1 MIKYMAKKV
10 IAALLALTLAFSV
23 CAFAQN
29 YTDVSY
35 GSESGTAIDVLSALG
50 VLSGSGDGYFH
61 PDDFLTRAQFAKI
74 AVCAMGMADKAV
86 DKTSAFSDVS
96 ATDWYAGYVNAVA
109 GTGIIEGYPDG
120 SFGANQNITYAQ
132 AITVLVRLLGYTSED
147 VGYKW
152 PQGYLEKAEVLGITE
167 NISYDYN
174 APITRGGAA
183 LLVYRTLFTDTKDGG
198 ELVTK
203 MDANVY
209 EDAVITATRA
219 ENSALLE
226 NEVQTS
232 AGVFKRGGAAVTA
245 GFEGTL
251 VVNDNSEIIA
261 FVENDNQTKED
272 YVISRVYKET
282 NSSDI
287 SVITDDGRTLS
298 LDEETALYQNG
309 QKTTVGALTDVTEG
323 SALTVFYEN
332 NLLKYVLL
340 NEYKMQGPKTAY
352 SKNVASMFTI
362 SDINSL
368 KVIRKGITASLS
380 DIEIYDVCYYS
391 EKTNTLYAYNDR
403 VTGVYEEA
411 YPIKAN
417 VSSVKVSGN
426 TYNLS
431 TTQAIS
437 RLGESEN
444 AFKIG
449 DRVTLLLGTDG
460 SVVDAVSLTDADIT
474 LYGVLTGTSLEIS
487 ENADTKGRAQ
497 RYVTLLMADGSEAKY
512 LTDTDYDEKAGK
524 FCELDFENSYAR
536 LTFPSEKTISG
547 VVDKDAKTLGGVSF
561 ASDYSILE
569 YEDGDETKADVK
581 KITIADL
588 DGVKLTSNDVIH
600 IKTNAKGEIVV
611 LYVKNASGSRDTYGI
626 VTGAPSETSN
636 GYTLLSGTQKISVPA
651 GSWYISAGDGARY
664 YDGVLT
670 ALIKIAEGVRIESCV
685 DNLLTINSHTYTL
698 SDSVMIFSG
707 SNAGD
712 LKAISIEDALS
723 LSGSV
728 TLYSERSEAE
738 GCKIRV
744 IKIYT

>member
-1 MIKYMAKKV
+1 MAKKV
-10 IAALLALTLAFSV
+10 IAALLALTLTFSV

-232 AGVFKRGGAAVTA
+232 AGVFKRGGAAVAA